1 MAYIFKIKFN
11 SSSLENELIPVFLNE
26 QSANHPKNG
35 FLFMIFPV
43 ILRIILIGTYSEV
56 PNKQT
61 FFLIKFSACASL
73 LDPVHLLNLYLLKIP
88 NYERWK
94 LK

>member
-1 MAYIFKIKFN
+1 MVYIFKIKFN

-26 QSANHPKNG
+26 QSAYHPQNG

-56 PNKQT
+56 PNKQA
-61 FFLIKFSACASL
+61 FFLITFSACAGL
-73 LDPVHLLNLYLLKIP
+73 LDPEHLLNLYLLKIP